1 MNKFNITIS
10 LCLVV
15 LVCQTAIAQKHTK
28 DEDSLNSFK
37 ELRGSYF
44 NENYYI
50 EIVAA
55 KKELVDSR
63 ISGYLDTLMTW
74 GMANSPKP
82 IKFFK
87 GTYSLSEDFT
97 VSIVG
102 VEHKWESKTIDS
114 NSIWAVICNSE
125 GHVIDSECLFN
136 QGKNRIYSESICSVL
151 GSQGKM
157 VIQRTPTSNV
167 SEVKYIDWSY
177 LYEDGT
183 PSVYFHCF
191 NDDWTNGSGDLMGE
205 ISSLTFQMTDYWDS
219 FDRINL
225 MRIEYF
231 RTDYICKRIA
241 SGLIEPANKF
251 LLQSLQSKNGN
262 CYIVILESI
271 QVEDNSENY
280 LLKVYESD
288 IYHLNL
294 EKPMNVSDL
303 IVGED
308 LKSMKISIQSR
319 SNGIVFSVS
328 HSSRITF
335 RPIFR
340 MLLK

>member
-10 LCLVV
+10 LFLVV
-15 LVCQTAIAQKHTK
+15 LICQTAIAQKHTK

-37 ELRGSYF
+37 KLRGTYF

-50 EIVAA
+50 EIAAA
-55 KKELVDSR
+55 KNELVDIR

-74 GMANSPKP
+74 GVANSPKP
-82 IKFFK
+82 NMFFK
-87 GTYSLSEDFT
+87 GTYSLSEDFR

-102 VEHKWESKTIDS
+102 VEHKWESKTVES
-114 NSIWAVICNSE
+114 NSIWAVIFNSE

-157 VIQRTPTSNV
+157 VIQRTPNSNL
-167 SEVKYIDWSY
+167 SEVKYIDWGS

-191 NDDWTNGSGDLMGE
+191 NDDWTKGYGGLMGD
-205 ISSLTFQMTDYWDS
+205 ISRLTIQMTDYWDS

-225 MRIEYF
+225 MRIEYL

-241 SGLIEPANKF
+241 SGIVKPANKF
-251 LLQSLQSKNGN
+251 LIQSLQSKDGN
-262 CYIVILESI
+262 SYVVILESI
-271 QVEDNSENY
+271 QVEDNSEKY

-288 IYHLNL
+288 IYHLDLENHMDVCNL
-294 EKPMNVSDL
+294 IE
-303 IVGED
+303 GED
-308 LKSMKISIQSR
+308 LRNMKISFQSR
-319 SNGIVFSVS
+319 SSGIEFSG
-328 HSSRITF
+328 RIAGRIAF
-335 RPIFR
+335 RPYFK